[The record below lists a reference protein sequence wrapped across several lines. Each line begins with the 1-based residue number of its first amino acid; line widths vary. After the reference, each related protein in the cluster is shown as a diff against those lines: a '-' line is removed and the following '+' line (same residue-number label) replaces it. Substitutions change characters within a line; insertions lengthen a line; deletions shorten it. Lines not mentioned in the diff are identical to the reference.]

1 MTSSA
6 ATFSTTLEV
15 ALKANARLGAEA
27 AGGRGLSDSALLAA
41 QRSVAEAKRSL
52 DACASVL
59 AGEVVRRSSVEAGF
73 GGLARKEGFRTPEA
87 LIRGVTGSTAREA
100 TTLIRVGSMLN
111 DADLL
116 NNAETAGIDDTAGL
130 ASMMTEPWL
139 AAVGRAVAAGALSV
153 AGAEAIRT
161 GLGRPGPGVTT
172 EDLTAAATKLVA
184 TATERAAGTTPG
196 GALDAEQLLRL
207 ARTARDDLDA
217 AGIVE
222 RERQRRALRSF
233 RRWKRDD
240 GMTRYTWDLDPEG
253 AALIDDVYDKL
264 TSPRRGGP
272 RFTTGP
278 EQARAEQ
285 IIADTRTT
293 EQLASDGMLEL
304 IQLALDT
311 DPQSVVG
318 VNRPAVRVLVAAT
331 DLTDRT
337 GRGWIEG
344 QDYPVSIATV
354 ERNAC
359 LNGIELIVFDDR
371 PLPVNLGREQRFFN
385 RAQRRLLAARDGGC
399 AWPDCDRPP
408 EWTEAHHIRWWERD
422 GGTTDIDNGI
432 LLCRHHHLL
441 LHDEG
446 WEIETRD
453 HDPLARF
460 WLIPPRDIDPT
471 QTPRPMP
478 SKSPALNDAL
488 TPGGRHHAT

>member
-1 MTSSA
+1 MRSSA
-6 ATFSTTLEV
+6 ATFSTSLEV
-15 ALKANARLGAEA
+15 LLTAAARIGADAPGARALGDKQ
-27 AGGRGLSDSALLAA
+27 LLAA
-41 QRSVAEAKRSL
+41 QASLAEAKRSL

-100 TTLIRVGSMLN
+100 TTLVRVGTMMN

-116 NNAETAGIDDTAGL
+116 QNAETAGIDDPAGL

-139 AAVGRAVAAGALSV
+139 TPVGKAVAAGTVSV

-161 GLGRPGPGVTT
+161 GLGRPGRGVTT
-172 EDLTAAATKLVA
+172 DDLTAAATRLV
-184 TATERAAGTTPG
+184 EHAAGT
-196 GALDAEQLLRL
+196 DAEQLLRI

-285 IIADTRTT
+285 ILADTRTT

-311 DPQSVVG
+311 DPQGVVG

-344 QDYPVSIATV
+344 QDYPVSITTV

-432 LLCRHHHLL
+432 LLCHHHLL

-488 TPGGRHHAT
+488 RTAERHRAT

>member
-6 ATFSTTLEV
+6 ATFSTSLEV
-15 ALKANARLGAEA
+15 LLAAAARIGVDAPGA
-27 AGGRGLSDSALLAA
+27 RGLGDKRLLAA
-41 QRSVAEAKRSL
+41 QRSLAEAKRSL

-100 TTLIRVGSMLN
+100 TTLVRVGTMMN

-116 NNAETAGIDDTAGL
+116 QNAEANGIDDPVGL

-139 AAVGRAVAAGALSV
+139 AAVGRAVAAGTVSV

-184 TATERAAGTTPG
+184 AATERAAGTTPG

-253 AALIDDVYDKL
+253 AALVDDVYDKL

-285 IIADTRTT
+285 IMADTRTT

-311 DPQSVVG
+311 DPQGVVG
-318 VNRPAVRVLVAAT
+318 VNRPAVRVLVA
-331 DLTDRT
+331 
-337 GRGWIEG
+337 
-344 QDYPVSIATV
+344 
-354 ERNAC
+354 
-359 LNGIELIVFDDR
+359 
-371 PLPVNLGREQRFFN
+371 
-385 RAQRRLLAARDGGC
+385 
-399 AWPDCDRPP
+399 
-408 EWTEAHHIRWWERD
+408 
-422 GGTTDIDNGI
+422 
-432 LLCRHHHLL
+432 
-441 LHDEG
+441 
-446 WEIETRD
+446 
-453 HDPLARF
+453 
-460 WLIPPRDIDPT
+460 
-471 QTPRPMP
+471 
-478 SKSPALNDAL
+478 
-488 TPGGRHHAT
+488 

>member
-1 MTSSA
+1 
-6 ATFSTTLEV
+6 
-15 ALKANARLGAEA
+15 
-27 AGGRGLSDSALLAA
+27 
-41 QRSVAEAKRSL
+41 
-52 DACASVL
+52 
-59 AGEVVRRSSVEAGF
+59 
-73 GGLARKEGFRTPEA
+73 
-87 LIRGVTGSTAREA
+87 
-100 TTLIRVGSMLN
+100 MLN
-111 DADLL
+111 DAELL
-116 NNAETAGIDDTAGL
+116 QNAETAGIDDPAGL
-130 ASMMTEPWL
+130 AAMMTEPWL
-139 AAVGRAVAAGALSV
+139 AAVGKAVATGALSV

-161 GLGRPGPGVTT
+161 GLGKPGPGVTT
-172 EDLTAAATKLVA
+172 EDLTAAATRLVA
-184 TATERAAGTTPG
+184 TAAESACSPG
-196 GALDAEQLLRL
+196 AALDAEGMLRL
-207 ARTARDDLDA
+207 ARAARDDLDA

-272 RFTTGP
+272 RFTSGP
-278 EQARAEQ
+278 EQERAER
-285 IIADTRTT
+285 ILADTRSN
-293 EQLASDGMLEL
+293 EQLASDRMLEL

-318 VNRPAVRVLVAAT
+318 VNRPAVRVLVAAK
-331 DLTDRT
+331 DLEART

-344 QDYPVSIATV
+344 QPYPVSMATV
-354 ERNAC
+354 ERNVC

-371 PLPVNLGREQRFFN
+371 PIPVYLGREQRFFN

-399 AWPDCDRPP
+399 AWPGCERTP
-408 EWTEAHHIRWWERD
+408 EWAEAHHIRWWERD
-422 GGTTDIDNGI
+422 GGKTDIDNGI

-446 WEIETRD
+446 WEIEVRH
-453 HDPLARF
+453 HDPSGIQF
-460 WLIPPRDIDPT
+460 WLIPPREIDPT

-488 TPGGRHHAT
+488 RTAERHRAT